1 MELNEYSDRLK
12 SSSNEIMY
20 RLIEL
25 IENNQTELIC
35 MLLLETNVEL
45 NAFKKLAST
54 RKKLPE
60 KFSVTMEDVI
70 CAHDEIIQR
79 LDSLP
84 DKKKH

>member
-1 MELNEYSDRLK
+1 MELNEYSDRLR

-20 RLIEL
+20 RLMEL

-60 KFSVTMEDVI
+60 FEG
-70 CAHDEIIQR
+70 
-79 LDSLP
+79 
-84 DKKKH
+84 